1 VSAASGISLV
11 DDLAAVERTL
21 VKYNATVMIVDS
33 LNDYIPK
40 VKTSVANVMKEVL
53 QRIARMANRLHLVVI
68 LVTHFNKNQEASAQ
82 YRVLDSEAIVAACR
96 NIFYVVADSQRH
108 RGHLV
113 VHQKHILG
121 PAAPTL
127 GYRVIEKLVK
137 FPDGEVDKIGRLK
150 WYKPDGRNVDG
161 EDLEDLLRPRPH
173 PRSPRPNS
181 IAGALIREHL
191 KDGPI
196 MAERMLDFVKAAG
209 VSKDTANRAKRELQ
223 VRSAQR
229 EQRGKN
235 HWFWFPPDWSEKQ
248 VTAWTPNG
256 QASK

>member
-1 VSAASGISLV
+1 MPTPSNNRPCRGPSRRELLRVGLLSAFG
-11 DDLAAVERTL
+11 
-21 VKYNATVMIVDS
+21 
-33 LNDYIPK
+33 
-40 VKTSVANVMKEVL
+40 
-53 QRIARMANRLHLVVI
+53 
-68 LVTHFNKNQEASAQ
+68 
-82 YRVLDSEAIVAACR
+82 
-96 NIFYVVADSQRH
+96 
-108 RGHLV
+108 
-113 VHQKHILG
+113 LG
-121 PAAPTL
+121 
-127 GYRVIEKLVK
+127 
-137 FPDGEVDKIGRLK
+137 
-150 WYKPDGRNVDG
+150 
-161 EDLEDLLRPRPH
+161 LEDLLRPRPH